1 MKENFD
7 AIVIGGGIIG
17 CAIAY
22 ELSKKSYKDPDFFS
36 CR

>member
-22 ELSKKSYKDPDFFS
+22 ELSKNLIKLDV
-36 CR
+36 

>member
-1 MKENFD
+1 MENIMKENFD

-22 ELSKKSYKDPDFFS
+22 ELSK
-36 CR
+36 